1 MNHEKRKFSNR
12 FPQMKAEQARV
23 IIPNELN
30 AEINITA
37 LLVNILEG
45 KIHTNRFHVKQQT
58 RIITAMN
65 ILLVQQDIHIKQIH
79 SNANF

>member
-12 FPQMKAEQARV
+12 FPQMKAKQARV
-23 IIPNELN
+23 TIPNELN

-65 ILLVQQDIHIKQIH
+65 ILLVQQDLHIKQIH
-79 SNANF
+79 SSANF